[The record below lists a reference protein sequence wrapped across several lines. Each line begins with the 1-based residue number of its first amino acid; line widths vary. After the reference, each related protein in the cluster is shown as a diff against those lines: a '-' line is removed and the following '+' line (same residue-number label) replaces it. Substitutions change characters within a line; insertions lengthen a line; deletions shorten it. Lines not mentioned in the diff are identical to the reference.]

1 MIESAR
7 RISQWGILL
16 ETVGRVWLCSRFP
29 AGTGNLNELKNY
41 NGVTKFAKMERSVW
55 SIIIYV
61 YEIIVCINNV
71 ISRVQRNSARGS
83 FVVVA
88 QLAERS
94 TKGPQFKTIVNLLC
108 ANIFFFWANFH
119 SSKWPN
125 IEQIT

>member
-1 MIESAR
+1 
-7 RISQWGILL
+7 
-16 ETVGRVWLCSRFP
+16 
-29 AGTGNLNELKNY
+29 
-41 NGVTKFAKMERSVW
+41 MERSVW

>member
-1 MIESAR
+1 MIEYAR

-71 ISRVQRNSARGS
+71 ISRVQRISASKER
-83 FVVVA
+83 VA
-88 QLAERS
+88 CRCSSVGRAVYQRS
-94 TKGPQFKTIVNLLC
+94 TVQNHCESTLCKCFLLLEK
-108 ANIFFFWANFH
+108 FSLF
-119 SSKWPN
+119 
-125 IEQIT
+125 